1 MGAGRNGISV
11 RVAEVFRSIQGEGA
25 TAGLPSAFVR
35 LQGCSLGC
43 RWCDTRYSWPAGGG
57 TELELGE
64 VLSRVAAL
72 RVRNVVVTGGEPLE
86 SPAFAPLVEGLKT
99 GGHRI
104 EVETAGFLAPPDVPV
119 DQWNVSV
126 KLANSGVPRERR
138 ICPGVIQAFIAR
150 PAWFKFVIVA
160 ADDMLEVEELV
171 AAHAIPRDRVLLMPE
186 GMTRRAVVQ
195 RSGLVADLCERH
207 GFRFSPRL
215 HILLWGPKRGV

>member
-1 MGAGRNGISV
+1 MGIGGNGIRL

-35 LQGCSLGC
+35 LQGCTLGC
-43 RWCDTRYSWPAGGG
+43 AWCDTRYSWPAARGSQVD
-57 TELELGE
+57 LGE
-64 VLSRVAAL
+64 VLERVEGFG
-72 RVRNVVVTGGEPLE
+72 VHNVVVTGGEPLE
-86 SPAFAPLVEGLKT
+86 SRAFVPLVEGLKA
-99 GGHRI
+99 GDHRI

-138 ICPGVIQAFIAR
+138 ICAGAIHAFLAR

-160 ADDMLEVEELV
+160 ADDILEVEELV

-186 GMTRRAVVQ
+186 GMTRRALAE
-195 RSGLVADLCERH
+195 RSPVVADLCERH

-215 HILLWGPKRGV
+215 HILLWGPQRGV